1 MAGRG
6 TMSDEI
12 CRMSLSD
19 VATAVRARRLS
30 AVEAA
35 TACLDRAERLQG
47 RFNIFIS
54 IDRERALAAARA
66 ADADAS
72 RGHWRGPLHGVPLAH
87 KDQFYRSDRVVTCGS
102 RLRADF
108 RPDYTATLVKR
119 LDAAGA
125 IDLGGLNMS
134 EFACN
139 GFGMNVLVGRAKN
152 PWNADYIAGGSS
164 SGSAAAVAASL
175 VFGSFGSDTGGSVRI
190 PASICGMVGLLPTNG
205 RISRYGVM
213 PLSFS
218 LDNAG
223 PIARTVRDCASLLQ
237 AVAGHDPL
245 DPTSSTAAVPDY
257 GGALDAATGGGLRG
271 RRLAIPKRHYY
282 EACSAEVRAALEK
295 SVAVFS
301 GLGATLVEV
310 DVPDPRPLDALG
322 NTIILAEAATIHARG
337 LREHADLYTPLV
349 RSRIEFGFSFTA
361 AQYIEALSLR
371 APLQAGFVD
380 SVFSQ
385 ADALHLPMLSEAVPS
400 MAAVE
405 AQLAGAAD
413 LSFPIGR
420 NTRSINYLGLPSL
433 ALPCGFAGNGLPI
446 GFQLV
451 GAPFSEAN
459 LFNFGHQYELAAGA
473 APLPDLQ

>member
-1 MAGRG
+1 
-6 TMSDEI
+6 MSDEI
-12 CRMSLSD
+12 CRMSLAA
-19 VATAVRARRLS
+19 VADAIKSKKIS

-35 TACLDRAERLQG
+35 TACLDRAERLQKQ
-47 RFNIFIS
+47 FNIFIS
-54 IDRERALAAARA
+54 LDREGALAAARA
-66 ADADAS
+66 ADADAAS
-72 RGHWRGPLHGVPLAH
+72 GRWRGALHGVPVAH
-87 KDQFYRSDRVVTCGS
+87 KDQFYRRGRVVSCGS

-108 RPDYTATLVKR
+108 RPDYTATLLQR

-139 GFGMNVLVGRAKN
+139 GYGLNVLVGRAKN
-152 PWNADYIAGGSS
+152 PWDADYIAGGSS

-175 VFGSFGSDTGGSVRI
+175 VHGSFGSDTGGSVRI
-190 PASICGMVGLLPTNG
+190 PASICGVVGLLPTNG

-237 AVAGHDPL
+237 AVAGPDPL
-245 DPTSSTAAVPDY
+245 DPTTSPAAVPDY
-257 GGALDAATGGGLRG
+257 GAGLGESLRG

-282 EACSAEVRAALEK
+282 EACSAEVRAALMK
-295 SVAVFS
+295 SLDAFTGQGVE
-301 GLGATLVEV
+301 LVEI

-322 NTIILAEAATIHARG
+322 NIIILSEAATIHARG
-337 LREHADLYTPLV
+337 LREHGDLYTPLV
-349 RSRIEFGFSFTA
+349 KSRIEFGFSFSA
-361 AQYIEALSLR
+361 AQYIEALGLR
-371 APLQAGFVD
+371 APLLAQFMD
-380 SVFSQ
+380 SVFSR

-405 AQLAGAAD
+405 AQMAGSAD
-413 LSFPIGR
+413 LSFSIGS

-433 ALPCGFAGNGLPI
+433 ALPCGFSGNGLPI
-446 GFQLV
+446 AFQLV
-451 GAPFSEAN
+451 GPPFAEAR
-459 LFNFGHQYELAAGA
+459 LFNFGHQFEQAVGTP
-473 APLPDLQ
+473 PLPQLDQEAVSE